1 MLFDRCI
8 EVVLR
13 LIRLLG
19 AKIPLHALLVG
30 SAGSGRKSMLRLAT
44 YLCKHDLKVVSSSAN
59 FSAIVCPALERLVFS
74 RDPSHDDALDG
85 DDDNAAVEAAR
96 EKAAQKKEQEANSND
111 KEEVPKNGG
120 SGGGAAENDDHEDG
134 DEDGD
139 GEPREEHNDNDND
152 NDDDDDDDD
161 DDNGGGGAGGG
172 GEDEDEVVRDAPL
185 PKLPILPA
193 IVLCACDDP
202 EAYFTH
208 DQFLAL
214 SALLKGEVPDSL
226 FSKDEQKR
234 LGLGLRERV
243 LRQRES
249 VILEAGGKP
258 LTQKQRLEDPWRGL
272 SEHQLQDLC
281 WEHFCKKVKARLRVV
296 VVLDPGDRGSSSHQA
311 AHTHHDPHHH
321 GSGAAAAAV
330 AGSEAGTPGPSEP
343 NSAVGKEGGGGF
355 SANKN
360 AAHYPPVQPPEPSL
374 WRTGDVS
381 FRQRL
386 RDFPALVECCSLE
399 WLPDWPGDKNLMG
412 AANHHLDILLMGD
425 SLEKRALARFFAI
438 ACSSANARCQE
449 QHRSYGGG
457 GCEAPFGLRHIGD
470 LVSTSKK
477 VFEAKRHEI
486 DDYVEQLT
494 AGLKVMTTAEE
505 DSVKLKTAVT
515 ELQLVVEEKHEDY
528 ENLNAL
534 MLKEEIRVDKEEAK
548 VADFE
553 AYVNKIQDDCDQ
565 QREVVIG
572 DLNQAVPFLESMS
585 AAVASIERSD
595 VGAIAKLNKLPH
607 EFVDDVFGALV
618 ILFAG
623 SDGLNIKVDKNGKVG
638 DQQRS
643 WGSARVAL
651 LSNVNAFIDRLRGFK
666 VLLETGDVPAIN
678 MQDVRRYLV
687 LDHFVRAELVIEE
700 HSSLAATLA
709 VWANN
714 AVTTPPFYHSF
725 RALILVSSGDNHSC
739 ERNRIPSVYK
749 MAVFVNQTKLL
760 RGHDSRS

>member
-1 MLFDRCI
+1 MYLRRQIKIECCRCLLFEIQVLFDRCI

-19 AKIPLHALLVG
+19 AKMPLHALLVG

-59 FSAIVCPALERLVFS
+59 LSAVVCPALERLVFS
-74 RDPSHDDALDG
+74 RDPSHEDALDG
-85 DDDNAAVEAAR
+85 DDDNAAVDAAR
-96 EKAAQKKEQEANSND
+96 EKAAQKKEHEATSAED
-111 KEEVPKNGG
+111 KKEEEPKG
-120 SGGGAAENDDHEDG
+120 SGGAAAAAESGDHEDG
-134 DEDGD
+134 DEEDDGA
-139 GEPREEHNDNDND
+139 PRGADDDNDDENEE
-152 NDDDDDDDD
+152 DDDDDDD
-161 DDNGGGGAGGG
+161 GGGGGGG
-172 GEDEDEVVRDAPL
+172 GDEDDEVIRETPL

-234 LGLGLRERV
+234 LGLGLRDRV

-258 LTQKQRLEDPWRGL
+258 RTQKQRLEDPWRGL
-272 SEHQLQDLC
+272 TEHQLQDLC
-281 WEHFCKKVKARLRVV
+281 WEYFCKRVKARLRVV

-311 AHTHHDPHHH
+311 AHAHHHDPHH
-321 GSGAAAAAV
+321 GGGGAAV

-343 NSAVGKEGGGGF
+343 NSAVGKEGGGGGGSGF

-360 AAHYPPVQPPEPSL
+360 AAHFPSMQPPEPSL
-374 WRTGDVS
+374 YRTGDAS

-412 AANHHLDILLMGD
+412 AANHHLDLLLMGD

-470 LVSTSKK
+470 LVSTSYR
-477 VFEAKRHEI
+477 VFETKRHEI

-534 MLKEEIRVDKEEAK
+534 MMKEEVRVDKEEAK

-651 LSNVNAFIDRLRGFK
+651 LGNVNAFIDRLRGFK

-714 AVTTPPFYHSF
+714 V
-725 RALILVSSGDNHSC
+725 V
-739 ERNRIPSVYK
+739 
-749 MAVFVNQTKLL
+749 
-760 RGHDSRS
+760 RSL